1 MTTLQVFDKPMC
13 CSTGICGPKIDP
25 VLPTFAADL
34 AWLSSQGVSV
44 ERFNLSQQPQAFVA
58 NTTVTAAIRDGHEG
72 VLPLVL
78 VNGEVVSKGTYP
90 SRDQL
95 AAWCAI
101 TQPVAPASPKP
112 AGKTCC
118 GRKGCC

>member
-34 AWLSSQGVSV
+34 AWLSSQGVTV

-58 NTTVTAAIRDGHEG
+58 NTTVTEAIRSGHEG
-72 VLPLVL
+72 ILPMVL

-95 AAWCAI
+95 TTWCNLAKPATPLQAI
-101 TQPVAPASPKP
+101 P
-112 AGKTCC
+112 AGKSCC
-118 GRKGCC
+118 GPKGCC